1 MNNIV
6 IVINDGNIVEVLT
19 DKSNLPVTVID
30 NDIEGL
36 DEEQISIVDGE
47 ECYVWKGIK
56 ETKVNPEKVEK
67 VFEESSRTLLE
78 STEEKMRDYTIELYL
93 QKYLDLQ
100 GVELTEQ
107 QKEEAKNGIKY
118 WFQNTIDDALSDSV
132 QSVIK

>member
-6 IVINDGNIVEVLT
+6 IVINDGSIEEVLT
-19 DKSNLPVTVID
+19 DKNKLPVTVID
-30 NDIEGL
+30 KDIEGL
-36 DEEQISIVDGE
+36 DEEQISLVDEE
-47 ECYVWKGIK
+47 ECYVWNGIK
-56 ETKVNPEKVEK
+56 ETEVKPDKVEK
-67 VFEESSRTLLE
+67 IFEESSRTLLE
-78 STEEKMRDYTIELYL
+78 NNEEKMRDYTIELYL

-118 WFQNTIDDALSDSV
+118 WFQNTIGDALSDSV